1 MHLQLGP
8 SAFPLLD
15 GSESWGASAAGA
27 LAVWNSHITA
37 TQLAAVHDS
46 AASRGPRNGVNNV
59 YFSNNVNGQAWGSG
73 VLAVT
78 ITYSAGSATTETDV
92 LFNNNLAWNSYR
104 GATRFAN
111 GSQVYDFHRIALHEF
126 GHALGLDH
134 PDAKGQSVSA
144 LMNSRISAL
153 DALTSDDIRGAQSL
167 YGAAEPVVSLPT
179 IATHPASRSVQA
191 GGSTTF
197 TVAATSAVALSYQW
211 LKSGLALNGATSPSH
226 TISNVAAADA
236 GNYSV
241 VVSNSAGSVTSS
253 VAVLTVT
260 LAPAPPTTPPVANG
274 APAIASG
281 PASQT
286 TNSGGNVTLSVT
298 ASGSGPLSYQW
309 LKDGQEIPGA
319 TAAIHTFANARSS
332 DAGSYQVRISNGA
345 GSIFS
350 PAAELTVRSSR
361 LINLSTRAFV
371 PAGSTLTP
379 GFFIRGSGTKPL
391 LIRAVG
397 PTLRRFGVTTAL
409 PETKLEVYPPGS
421 ASPLAREAYP
431 ALSDIDV
438 AISVGAFPL
447 DPDAR
452 DTSVQTTLAPQ
463 AYTVRI
469 SGGDAGM
476 MGVTLAEIYDTD
488 ALQSSAQLVN
498 VSTLGFVGAG
508 ENVLTAGFV
517 VSGDAPK
524 RLLLRAV
531 GPGLTAFGVGDALPD
546 PQLAL
551 MSQAGTEPL
560 LINDNWPDSDV
571 VRSAFSLA
579 GAFALQGGSKDA
591 ALIVTLEPGA
601 YTAVVSS
608 VTASITGQALVEI
621 YDLDP

>member
-1 MHLQLGP
+1 
-8 SAFPLLD
+8 
-15 GSESWGASAAGA
+15 
-27 LAVWNSHITA
+27 
-37 TQLAAVHDS
+37 
-46 AASRGPRNGVNNV
+46 
-59 YFSNNVNGQAWGSG
+59 
-73 VLAVT
+73 
-78 ITYSAGSATTETDV
+78 
-92 LFNNNLAWNSYR
+92 
-104 GATRFAN
+104 
-111 GSQVYDFHRIALHEF
+111 
-126 GHALGLDH
+126 
-134 PDAKGQSVSA
+134 VSA
-144 LMNSRISAL
+144 LMNSRISVL

-167 YGAAEPVVSLPT
+167 YGATAPLISPPT

-191 GGSTTF
+191 GGSATF

-211 LKSGLALNGATSPSH
+211 SKSGLALNGATGSSH
-226 TISNVAAADA
+226 TIPNVTAADA

-241 VVSNSAGSVTSS
+241 VVSNSAGSATSS

-260 LAPAPPTTPPVANG
+260 PAPTTPTTPTTPPAANG
-274 APAIASG
+274 APAIAAG

-298 ASGSGPLSYQW
+298 ASGNNPLSYQW

-319 TAAIHTFANARSS
+319 TSATLTFATARSA

-345 GSIFS
+345 GSIVS

-371 PAGSTLTP
+371 PAGGTLTP

-397 PTLRRFGVTTAL
+397 PTLRRFGVATAL

-431 ALSDIDV
+431 ARSDIDV

-447 DPDAR
+447 DAEGQDA
-452 DTSVQTTLAPQ
+452 TVQATLAPQ

-469 SGGDAGM
+469 TGGDAGM
-476 MGVTLAEIYDTD
+476 MGVTLAEIYDAD
-488 ALQSSAQLVN
+488 SLQSPAQLVN

-531 GPGLTAFGVGDALPD
+531 GPGLIAFGVGDALPD

-571 VRSAFSLA
+571 LRSAFGLA
-579 GAFALQGGSKDA
+579 GAFALQAGSKDA